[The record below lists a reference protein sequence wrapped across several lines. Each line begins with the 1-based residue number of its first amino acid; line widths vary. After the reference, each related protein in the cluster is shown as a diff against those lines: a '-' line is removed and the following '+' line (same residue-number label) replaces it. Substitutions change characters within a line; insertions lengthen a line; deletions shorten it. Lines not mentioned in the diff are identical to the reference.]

1 VTTPAASFV
10 ACTFFPWRTDKL
22 DYFPPVILT
31 LPDEPALA
39 SFNESELKL
48 ELAVALFSSGRVSR
62 SVATGIAGL
71 DRFAFD
77 EELFRRRI
85 PTFTPEMVEQDLVSI
100 RSARI
105 A

>member
-1 VTTPAASFV
+1 VTTPAASFL

>member
-1 VTTPAASFV
+1 MTTPAASFV